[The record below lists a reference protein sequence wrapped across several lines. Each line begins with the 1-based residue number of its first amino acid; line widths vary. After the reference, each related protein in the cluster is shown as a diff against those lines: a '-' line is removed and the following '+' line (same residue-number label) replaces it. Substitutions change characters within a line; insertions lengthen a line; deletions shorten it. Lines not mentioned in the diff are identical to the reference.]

1 MPKFGPRHKMPLK
14 RRREFKTNYKK
25 RLKLLL
31 SGKPRLVVRK
41 TNRYIIAQ
49 IVESK
54 EGQDFT
60 KIGITSKILKKY
72 GWKYSF
78 KNLPACYLTGL
89 IIGKLA
95 LKNGVKEAI
104 LDIGLNKSTK
114 GNRVYTVLKGALDAG
129 LKIPHSEEILP
140 SEDRIRGEHIAN
152 YLEKFKNLPNDF
164 ELIKNKILSE
174 LA

>member
-1 MPKFGPRHKMPLK
+1 MPKFGPRYKMPLK
-14 RRREFKTNYKK
+14 RRRKLKTNYKK

-54 EGQDFT
+54 EAKDFT
-60 KIGITSKILKKY
+60 KIGITSRILKKFK
-72 GWKYSF
+72 WNYSF

-95 LKNGVKEAI
+95 LKNGIKEAI
-104 LDIGLNKSTK
+104 LDIGLHKSTK
-114 GNRVYTVLKGALDAG
+114 GNRIYAVLKGALDAG
-129 LKIPHSEEILP
+129 LNIPHSKEVLP

-152 YLEKFKNLPNDF
+152 YLEKFKNLPQDF
-164 ELIKNKILSE
+164 ELVKNKILSE

>member
-1 MPKFGPRHKMPLK
+1 MAKDATYKVKFR

-25 RLKLLL
+25 RISLLK

-49 IVESK
+49 IVISK
-54 EGQDFT
+54 EAQDYT
-60 KIGITSKILKKY
+60 LIGITSKILKKF
-72 GWKYSF
+72 GWNYSC

-95 LKNGVKEAI
+95 IKNNINEAI
-104 LDIGLNKSTK
+104 LDIGLNRSTK
-114 GNRVYTVLKGALDAG
+114 GNRIYAVLKGALDAG
-129 LKIPHSEEILP
+129 LKVPHSEEILP
-140 SEDRIRGEHIAN
+140 NEERIKGFHIAN

-164 ELIKNKILSE
+164 ELVKQKILE
-174 LA
+174 KFK